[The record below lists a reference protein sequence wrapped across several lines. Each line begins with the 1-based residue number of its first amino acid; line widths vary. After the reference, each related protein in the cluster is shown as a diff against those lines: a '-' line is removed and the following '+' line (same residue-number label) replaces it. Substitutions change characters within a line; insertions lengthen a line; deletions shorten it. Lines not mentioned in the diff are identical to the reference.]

1 MTTFKRL
8 LACAGAALLSAC
20 GTVEPIDHNND
31 ALRLECNW
39 DVTYPAVA
47 PADATAGQL
56 RDAATRRL
64 AALGLNAV
72 WTLAQ
77 DGVTAE
83 AFTDSDEDRVRLQR
97 LLSVV
102 LPGLERYPAA
112 FFANV
117 RLKNIVLVK
126 ELAVGGQ
133 RRLAM
138 PMADDD
144 GVAYADNGAKTLCPA
159 GMEMRVHHEFYHF
172 IDHREFNDY
181 YHADPSWLALNPEGL
196 QYGKGGATFY
206 GKNLQDLGHVREGL
220 VSMYAGYGQEED
232 KAETFGWMMTPDYAA
247 RLERYASHD
256 APLAAKVRYMRAQWR
271 KYGGQ
276 ERAAGTAGT
285 AANVAR

>member
-1 MTTFKRL
+1 MLNRL
-8 LACAGAALLSAC
+8 FIGAGAGAYLALLSAC
-20 GTVEPIDHNND
+20 STVAPIDPNND
-31 ALRLECNW
+31 ALRLECHW
-39 DVTYPAVA
+39 DLKYPAVA
-47 PADATAGQL
+47 PGDASVEQL
-56 RDAATRRL
+56 REVATRRL
-64 AALGLNAV
+64 AQLRLNAQ
-72 WTLAQ
+72 WTLEQ
-77 DGVTAE
+77 EGVSAE
-83 AFTDSDEDRVRLQR
+83 AFTDSLDDRARLQR

-102 LPGLERYPAA
+102 LPGLERYPHE

-138 PMADDD
+138 PMAETD
-144 GVAYADNGAKTLCPA
+144 GVAYADNNAKTLCPA

-181 YHADPSWLALNPEGL
+181 YHPDPSWLAMNPEGL

-247 RLERYASHD
+247 RLDLYALTD
-256 APLAAKVRYMRAQWR
+256 PRLAAKVRHMRAQWR
-271 KYGGQ
+271 RYSAPQLAPSSYKQ
-276 ERAAGTAGT
+276 
-285 AANVAR
+285 

>member
-1 MTTFKRL
+1 MIMMTCIVKR
-8 LACAGAALLSAC
+8 AGAVFSIVLLSAC
-20 GTVEPIDHNND
+20 STVAPIDPNND
-31 ALRLECNW
+31 ALRLECHW
-39 DVTYPAVA
+39 DLKYPEVA
-47 PADATAGQL
+47 PLDAGVEQL
-56 RDAATRRL
+56 REVATRRL
-64 AALGLNAV
+64 AALQLNAV
-72 WTLAQ
+72 WTLEQ

-83 AFTDSDEDRVRLQR
+83 AFTDSQQDRARLQR

-102 LPGLERYPAA
+102 LPGLERYTPV

-138 PMADDD
+138 PMAEAD
-144 GVAYADNGAKTLCPA
+144 GVAYADNNAKTLCPA

-172 IDHREFNDY
+172 IDHREFSDY
-181 YHADPSWLALNPEGL
+181 YHADPAWLAMNPEGL

-220 VSMYAGYGQEED
+220 VSMYSGYGQEED

-247 RLERYASHD
+247 RLDLFAMKDPR
-256 APLAAKVRYMRAQWR
+256 LAAKVQYMRGQLR
-271 KYGGQ
+271 KYSQ
-276 ERAAGTAGT
+276 Q
-285 AANVAR
+285 AN

>member
-1 MTTFKRL
+1 MTMLKRML
-8 LACAGAALLSAC
+8 MCAGAVLLPAC
-20 GTVEPIDHNND
+20 STVAPVDHNND
-31 ALRLECNW
+31 ALRLECHW
-39 DVTYPAVA
+39 DLQYPSVA
-47 PADATAGQL
+47 PPDAGVAQL
-56 RDAATRRL
+56 REVATRRL
-64 AALGLNAV
+64 AALRLNAV

-77 DGVTAE
+77 EGVTAE
-83 AFTDSDEDRVRLQR
+83 AFTDTPEDRARLQR

-102 LPGLERYPAA
+102 LPGLERYPHV

-138 PMADDD
+138 PMADED

-172 IDHREFNDY
+172 IDHREHNDY
-181 YHADPSWLALNPEGL
+181 YHADPSWLAMNPDGL

-206 GKNLQDLGHVREGL
+206 GKNLQDLGHVRQGL

-247 RLERYASHD
+247 RLDLYAMNDPH
-256 APLAAKVRYMRAQWR
+256 LAAKVQRMREQLRRYSQPP
-271 KYGGQ
+271 G
-276 ERAAGTAGT
+276 
-285 AANVAR
+285 